1 MLPKNKFKVT
11 GPSHFRYMIDERQT
25 RTAEVPDEQHK
36 HCIMLQFS
44 KSDRSGRSEGV
55 GEDVEKVT
63 HFCRSKRDRT
73 L

>member
-1 MLPKNKFKVT
+1 
-11 GPSHFRYMIDERQT
+11 MIDERQT
-25 RTAEVPDEQHK
+25 RALLRVPDEQHK